1 MTDPDPLDGLRPG
14 MRVVVRRRI
23 EHGVTDALGDLV
35 AADANTVSILTRRG
49 LVVIDRAAVVAAKE
63 VPPRPSRRGAAHL
76 AISMHELER
85 IMVDGWPPVEREEL
99 GGWLLR
105 AAAGFT
111 GRANSVLPLGDPAMP
126 GSDAIDRCESWYDE
140 RGLRHLFALFGPVG
154 FAVDDDPLG
163 RELLGRDYEPVNN
176 ALVLTAAV
184 ATLPSEAPDDRGARV
199 QLESSPSQPWWDT
212 WAAWDARVAPADE
225 AKGANASAAAARTVM
240 TSSPDQLFASLE
252 RRGAVIGVARV
263 AFAHAWAGVFALH
276 VAPDHRRTGVALQL
290 MGALADA
297 SRARGIP
304 SMYLQVTQA
313 NSPARSLYERL
324 GFSVHHEYVY
334 LGG

>member
-1 MTDPDPLDGLRPG
+1 MTHSDPVDGLRPG
-14 MRVVVRRRI
+14 MRAVVRRRI
-23 EHGVTDALGDLV
+23 EHGVTDALGDVV
-35 AADANTVSILTRRG
+35 AMDAETVSVRTRRG

-76 AISMHELER
+76 AISMHDLER
-85 IMVDGWPPVEREEL
+85 IMVDGWPPVAREQL

-111 GRANSVLPLGDPAMP
+111 GRANSVLPLGNP
-126 GSDAIDRCESWYDE
+126 GMAVSDAVDRCESWYDE
-140 RGLRHLFALFGPVG
+140 RGLRPLFSLFGPAG
-154 FAVDDDPLG
+154 FAADDDPLG
-163 RELLGRDYEPVNN
+163 RELLGRDYEPINN

-184 ATLPSEAPDDRGARV
+184 ATLPPEAPHDPGARV

-212 WAAWDARVAPADE
+212 WAAWDTRVAPADE
-225 AKGANASAAAARTVM
+225 ANVAAAAARTVM
-240 TSSPDQLFASLE
+240 TGSPDQLFASLE
-252 RRGAVIGVARV
+252 RDGAVIGVARV

-276 VAPDHRRTGVALQL
+276 VAPEHRRTGVALQL

-297 SRARGIP
+297 ARTRDIP

>member
-1 MTDPDPLDGLRPG
+1 MTHSDPVDGLRPG
-14 MRVVVRRRI
+14 MRAVVRRRL

-35 AADANTVSILTRRG
+35 AMDANTVSILTRRG
-49 LVVIDRAAVVAAKE
+49 LVVIDRTAVVAAKE
-63 VPPRPSRRGAAHL
+63 VPPKPIRRGAAHL
-76 AISMHELER
+76 AISMHDLER

-99 GGWLLR
+99 SGWLLR

-111 GRANSVLPLGDPAMP
+111 GRANSVLPLGDPGMAV
-126 GSDAIDRCESWYDE
+126 SDAVDRCESWYDE
-140 RGLRHLFALFGPVG
+140 RGLRHLFSVFGPMG

-163 RELLGRDYEPVNN
+163 RELLDRDYEPTNN

-184 ATLPSEAPDDRGARV
+184 ATLPPEAPHDPGARV

-212 WAAWDARVAPADE
+212 WAAWDTRVAPADE
-225 AKGANASAAAARTVM
+225 ANVAAAAARTVM
-240 TSSPDQLFASLE
+240 TGSPDQLFASLE
-252 RRGAVIGVARV
+252 RDGAVIGVARV

-276 VAPDHRRTGVALQL
+276 VAPEHRRTGVALQL

-297 SRARGIP
+297 ARTRGIP

>member
-1 MTDPDPLDGLRPG
+1 MTHSDPVDGLRPG
-14 MRVVVRRRI
+14 MRAVVRRRI
-23 EHGVTDALGDLV
+23 EHGVTDALGDVV
-35 AADANTVSILTRRG
+35 AMDAETVSVRTRRG
-49 LVVIDRAAVVAAKE
+49 LVVIDRTAVVAAKE
-63 VPPRPSRRGAAHL
+63 VPPKPIRRGAAHL
-76 AISMHELER
+76 AISMHDLER

-99 GGWLLR
+99 SGWLLR

-111 GRANSVLPLGDPAMP
+111 GRANSVLPLGDPGMAV
-126 GSDAIDRCESWYDE
+126 SDAVDRCESWYDE
-140 RGLRHLFALFGPVG
+140 RGLRHLFSVFGPMG

-163 RELLGRDYEPVNN
+163 RELLDRDYEPINN

-184 ATLPSEAPDDRGARV
+184 ATLPPEAPHDPGARV

-212 WAAWDARVAPADE
+212 WAAWDTRVAPADE
-225 AKGANASAAAARTVM
+225 ANVAAAAARTVM
-240 TSSPDQLFASLE
+240 TGSPDQLFASLE
-252 RRGAVIGVARV
+252 RDGAVIGVARV

-276 VAPDHRRTGVALQL
+276 VAPEHRRTGVALQL

-297 SRARGIP
+297 ARARGIP

>member
-1 MTDPDPLDGLRPG
+1 MTDPGPADGLRPG

-35 AADANTVSILTRRG
+35 ALDANTVSILTRRG
-49 LVVIDRAAVVAAKE
+49 LVVIDRTAVVAAKE
-63 VPPRPSRRGAAHL
+63 VPPKPSRRGAAHL
-76 AISMHELER
+76 AISMHDLER

-105 AAAGFT
+105 AGAGFT
-111 GRANSVLPLGDPAMP
+111 GRANSVLPLGDPGMP
-126 GSDAIDRCESWYDE
+126 LSDAIDRCESWYDE
-140 RGLRHLFALFGPVG
+140 RGLRHLFSVFGPVG
-154 FAVDDDPLG
+154 FAVGDDPLG
-163 RELLGRDYEPVNN
+163 RELLGRDYEPINN
-176 ALVLTAAV
+176 ALVQTASV
-184 ATLPSEAPDDRGARV
+184 ATLPPEAPHDPGARV
-199 QLESSPSQPWWDT
+199 RLESSPSEPWWDT
-212 WAAWDARVAPADE
+212 WTAWDSRVAPADE
-225 AKGANASAAAARTVM
+225 GTGAAAAARTVM
-240 TSSPDQLFASLE
+240 TSSPGQLFASLE
-252 RRGAVIGVARV
+252 REGAVIGVARV

-276 VAPDHRRTGVALQL
+276 VAPEHRRTGVALQL

-297 SRARGIP
+297 ARTRGIP
-304 SMYLQVTQA
+304 SMYLQVTGA

>member
-1 MTDPDPLDGLRPG
+1 
-14 MRVVVRRRI
+14 MRAVVRRRI
-23 EHGVTDALGDLV
+23 DHGVTDALGEVEAIDDDTISV
-35 AADANTVSILTRRG
+35 RTRGG
-49 LVVIDRAAVVAAKE
+49 LVVIPRAVVVAAKE
-63 VPPRPSRRGAAHL
+63 VPPRSTRRGAPHL
-76 AISMHELER
+76 AISMEDLER
-85 IMVDGWPPVEREEL
+85 TMVQGWQPLEHAEL

-111 GRANSVLPLGDPAMP
+111 GRANSVLPLGDPGMAV
-126 GSDAIDRCESWYDE
+126 SDAVDRCESWYDE
-140 RGLRHLFALFGPVG
+140 RGLRHLFSVFGPMG

-163 RELLGRDYEPVNN
+163 RELLDRDYEPINN

-184 ATLPSEAPDDRGARV
+184 ATLPPEAPHDPGARV

-212 WAAWDARVAPADE
+212 WAAWDTRVAPADE
-225 AKGANASAAAARTVM
+225 ANVAAAAARTVM
-240 TSSPDQLFASLE
+240 TGSPDQLFASLE
-252 RRGAVIGVARV
+252 RDGAVIGVARV

-276 VAPDHRRTGVALQL
+276 VAPEHRRTGVALQL

-297 SRARGIP
+297 ARTRGIP